1 MLSPSEHTQVVLSL
15 CALYLQVLK
24 GETIFD
30 DSFAEKFG
38 KLRAITEETTVILL
52 DS

>member
-1 MLSPSEHTQVVLSL
+1 MQTV
-15 CALYLQVLK
+15 K

-30 DSFAEKFG
+30 ESFAEKFG
-38 KLRAITEETTVILL
+38 KLRAITEDTTVILL